1 MNNLI
6 NSLLHYTDEDI
17 VYDVLLERYRRL
29 FLSRLIFLSLFP
41 EQEKEKYNA
50 IFNEIG
56 EQAKV
61 NDILITEHLINL
73 IENEYYP
80 YKNELKVIA
89 VYLVYG
95 NVNLEQEVCS
105 PNQLKKAREVALTLV
120 SDHIWDLVNIV

>member
-1 MNNLI
+1 M
-6 NSLLHYTDEDI
+6 LHYTDEDI
-17 VYDVLLERYRRL
+17 VYDVLLERYKRL
-29 FLSRLIFLSLFP
+29 FLSRVIFLSLFP
-41 EQEKEKYNA
+41 EQEKERYNA

-56 EQAKV
+56 EQAKK

-73 IENEYYP
+73 IEDEYYP

-105 PNQLKKAREVALTLV
+105 PNQLKKAKEVALTLV

>member
-17 VYDVLLERYRRL
+17 VYNVLLERYKRL
-29 FLSRLIFLSLFP
+29 FLSRVIFLSLFP
-41 EQEKEKYNA
+41 EQEKERYNA

-56 EQAKV
+56 EQAKK

-73 IENEYYP
+73 IEDEYYP

>member
-6 NSLLHYTDEDI
+6 NSLLHYTDEEI

-41 EQEKEKYNA
+41 EQEREKYNT

-56 EQAKV
+56 EQARLV
-61 NDILITEHLINL
+61 DILITEYIVNL
-73 IENEYYP
+73 IEDENYP
-80 YKNELKVIA
+80 YRSELQVIA
-89 VYLVYG
+89 IYLVYG

-120 SDHIWDLVNIV
+120 SNHIWDLVKII

>member
-29 FLSRLIFLSLFP
+29 FLSRFIFLSLFP
-41 EQEKEKYNA
+41 EQEKERYNA

-61 NDILITEHLINL
+61 NDILITEHLFNL
-73 IENEYYP
+73 IKDKYYP
-80 YKNELKVIA
+80 YRNELKVIA

-105 PNQLKKAREVALTLV
+105 PNQLRKAREVALTLV